1 METILRAMG
10 EVVQIATAHARKMK
24 TYISENIQILELKNK
39 QTELLKEICKL
50 KIENDIQNKVIKKL
64 ASIIKP
70 LLYGTLLLTK
80 NSGMSSKVLLEHLE
94 KIMVE
99 ASK

>member
-1 METILRAMG
+1 MPT
-10 EVVQIATAHARKMK
+10 ATAHVREMK
-24 TYISENIQILELKNK
+24 AHISEKIEILELKNK

-50 KIENDIQNKVIKKL
+50 KIENELQNKVIKKL

-80 NSGMSSKVLLEHLE
+80 NTGMSSKVLLEHLE